1 MPQQLH
7 GQMPPAHRRPA
18 PDQGG
23 QIEVGGHVLAA
34 ELVGRDG
41 DERVGGADVDVPD
54 PGHDVAEAEREVEEE
69 VEVVA
74 RLVTSTAP
82 MAVTS

>member
-1 MPQQLH
+1 
-7 GQMPPAHRRPA
+7 MPPAHRRLA
-18 PDQGG
+18 SDQPD

-54 PGHDVAEAEREVEEE
+54 PGDDVVEAEWEVEEE
-69 VEVVA
+69 VEVGGALGDLDGADGGYLVA
-74 RLVTSTAP
+74 KVDLEE
-82 MAVTS
+82 